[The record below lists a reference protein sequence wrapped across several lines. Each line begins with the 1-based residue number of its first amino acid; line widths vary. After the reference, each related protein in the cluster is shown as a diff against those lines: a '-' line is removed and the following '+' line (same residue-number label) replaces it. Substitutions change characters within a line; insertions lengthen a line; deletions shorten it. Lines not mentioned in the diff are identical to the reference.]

1 MQILHQASA
10 GMLQEQEWPGCLTCG
25 ILLMALHCDSGD
37 PRFIFCFQQ
46 HTSSFDRVCSTWL
59 FSTSC
64 FYLLLGAGAALAFH
78 IINLSASIRK
88 VDQQAHQKNASNSN
102 KSEDP
107 LPAHTLSST
116 LCRWVLWHKM
126 PSCSSIAI
134 HSATLRHQ
142 APCEDTE
149 AFPAHPACMD
159 HIINTG
165 DAPVCEGAWRKAKN
179 CVQWQQLLL
188 PPVNTA
194 DSMRLP
200 GPRCC
205 FSILHLMAAKG
216 HWTHCPAL
224 ADRGFYHVS
233 PKELLFHAKCMV
245 KWSEWKN
252 TAGCMYINTHAHTHT
267 HTYIY
272 TARTA

>member
-46 HTSSFDRVCSTWL
+46 HTSSFDGVCSTWL

-102 KSEDP
+102 KSKDP
-107 LPAHTLSST
+107 LPAHALSST

-149 AFPAHPACMD
+149 AFPAHPASTD
-159 HIINTG
+159 HIINTRG
-165 DAPVCEGAWRKAKN
+165 CSCVWRCMEK
-179 CVQWQQLLL
+179 
-188 PPVNTA
+188 
-194 DSMRLP
+194 S
-200 GPRCC
+200 
-205 FSILHLMAAKG
+205 
-216 HWTHCPAL
+216 
-224 ADRGFYHVS
+224 
-233 PKELLFHAKCMV
+233 KELCAV
-245 KWSEWKN
+245 T
-252 TAGCMYINTHAHTHT
+252 TAASAPN
-267 HTYIY
+267 
-272 TARTA
+272 